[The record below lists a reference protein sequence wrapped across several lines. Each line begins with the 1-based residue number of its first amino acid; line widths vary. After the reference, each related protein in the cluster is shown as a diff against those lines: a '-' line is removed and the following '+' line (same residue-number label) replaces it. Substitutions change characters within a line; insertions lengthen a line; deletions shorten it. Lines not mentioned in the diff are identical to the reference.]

1 MNDYVRDLEKKL
13 KRPFHPVNQIKWRE
27 GFKGKDLAYI
37 DARDVMNR
45 LDSVFGIAGW
55 QAGFDFIGAR
65 MICTIACKIGDDWI
79 SKADGSGDTGIEAE
93 KGGISKSLVRAGVPW
108 GIGRYLY
115 HPKAFDNNRN
125 PAPWATPE
133 GYDALLEER
142 EKASVVKLH
151 KTENNDG
158 KKEGSKSKEDSK
170 GNQ

>member
-151 KTENNDG
+151 KTETKDG
-158 KKEGSKSKEDSK
+158 NKEGSKSKEGKD
-170 GNQ
+170 